1 MLGKVLKYDLKRLGQ
16 SLIPLYII
24 TLILSIIVLGG
35 SYLTD
40 INQLFTIVY
49 GTVLFFFII
58 LLVAIG
64 IGTFFISIQKF
75 YQNLLKDEGYLTNTL
90 PVTKNTLILS
100 KILSSCIFMAIS
112 LVVIALAL
120 CISFA
125 KFEIWTI
132 VPKIFELGLFSKMM
146 GMKEPLAT
154 IVLTI
159 MCIVSYIV
167 QLLFFYFSIA
177 LGQRHQRNRLLY
189 SFVYGLVLYSIQQ
202 VISLIFLGVFILVNP
217 DVVAMLNNQVSPSV
231 SILGV
236 IYVGSMI
243 ISIVIGLIY
252 YFGTVYIFNKKL
264 NLE

>member
-40 INQLFTIVY
+40 MHQLFTIAY

-58 LLVAIG
+58 LLMAVG
-64 IGTFFISIQKF
+64 IGTFFVSIQKF

-100 KILSSCIFMAIS
+100 KVLSSCIFMAMSSI
-112 LVVIALAL
+112 VIALSL
-120 CISFA
+120 CIAFA

-132 VPKIFELGLFSKMM
+132 VPKVYELGLFRQIM
-146 GMKEPLAT
+146 GMEEPFAT
-154 IVLTI
+154 IVLVI
-159 MCIVSYIV
+159 MCIISYIV
-167 QLLFFYFSIA
+167 QLLFFYFAIA
-177 LGQRHQRNRLLY
+177 LGQRHNTNRLVY

-202 VISLIFLGVFILVNP
+202 VISLIFLGIFIFVNP
-217 DVVAMLNNQVSPSV
+217 DVVSMLNNQVSPSV
-231 SILGV
+231 SVLGV

-243 ISIVIGLIY
+243 ISIVIGLVY
-252 YFGTVYIFNKKL
+252 YFGTVYIFKKKL

>member
-40 INQLFTIVY
+40 INQLFTIAY

-120 CISFA
+120 CIAFA

-132 VPKIFELGLFSKMM
+132 VPKIFELGLFSKM
-146 GMKEPLAT
+146 
-154 IVLTI
+154 
-159 MCIVSYIV
+159 
-167 QLLFFYFSIA
+167 
-177 LGQRHQRNRLLY
+177 
-189 SFVYGLVLYSIQQ
+189 
-202 VISLIFLGVFILVNP
+202 IFLNL
-217 DVVAMLNNQVSPSV
+217 
-231 SILGV
+231 
-236 IYVGSMI
+236 
-243 ISIVIGLIY
+243 IS
-252 YFGTVYIFNKKL
+252 
-264 NLE
+264 